1 MQLSDARHDVIPM
14 ELSEEGSIVLETKFM
29 GLIYEGFDLANYEVS
44 LAEQAWNDDLDDI
57 VEITK
62 DGVLGAKKNVGNSRC
77 VQEA

>member
-1 MQLSDARHDVIPM
+1 
-14 ELSEEGSIVLETKFM
+14 M